1 MSDYNRST
9 AHAEAPT
16 GPGKNPKQV
25 LSTMA
30 FSLVLAIIVIFGLVY
45 YVTSGQKPVD
55 SMVNSE
61 QAVAER
67 IQKIGSVEI
76 RAADRPLRSGEEVF
90 KAQCTTCHNAGV
102 LGAPKFG
109 DASAWA
115 ARIKKGYGALLNSA
129 VKGKNDMV
137 PQGGGDFGEL
147 EIGRAVVY
155 MANAAGAKFEEPK
168 APVAP
173 EAATT
178 APATQTAK

>member
-1 MSDYNRST
+1 MSDNNRST
-9 AHAEAPT
+9 AHTEAPT
-16 GPGKNPKQV
+16 GPGKKPKQV

-30 FSLVLAIIVIFGLVY
+30 FSLVLAIIVILGLVY
-45 YVTSGQKPVD
+45 YVTSSQKPVD
-55 SMVNSE
+55 PMVNSE

-67 IQKIGSVEI
+67 IQKIGTVEI
-76 RAADRPLRSGEEVF
+76 GAADRPLRSGEEVF
-90 KAQCTTCHNAGV
+90 KAQCTTCHSAGV

-109 DASAWA
+109 AASAWA
-115 ARIKKGYGALLNSA
+115 ARIKTGYDALLRSA
-129 VKGKNDMV
+129 IKGKNAMA
-137 PQGGGDFGEL
+137 PQSGGDFGEL

-168 APVAP
+168 APGAP